1 MTGHLSALLVERRSD
16 LFPTFI
22 FMTEEYTSLIHP
34 KRPRY
39 GWFLGRLIAFIER
52 QKPSDR
58 VLLRSLFFIC
68 LAFVLTSGVVLSARY
83 TEPTPV
89 SGGTLIE
96 GIVGVPRFVN
106 PVLAVTRVDQDI
118 AALVFAGLM
127 KINPDGELV
136 PDIAESITPSSD
148 GATYNIIIRSD
159 IRFHDGTPLTA
170 RDVSF
175 TIALMQDADLKSPV
189 RGNWTG
195 VMVEEIGEYEFN
207 LILSEP
213 YTPFLENLT
222 FGILPRHIWSELPIE
237 QIPFSQRNTD
247 PIGAGPFRVKDI
259 TRNSAGLIQTYT
271 LEQAPQYHRDV
282 KISDVRLRFYQ
293 NETTLLEALRRQ
305 EIMSSVYVPLTNL
318 SEFADSETYQIVH
331 TPLPRVFAIF
341 FNQNRSAAL
350 RDQAARQ
357 ALSAAINREELVATV
372 LSGYGVP
379 TTHPVPPFHSTLQ
392 STSSIASSTEDA
404 ASILLAGGWRQNS
417 DGRWE
422 KRLGEDLEI
431 LAITLRT
438 TNNPIFEQTAQ
449 YVRQT
454 WEALGVAVFIEQ
466 YEQSDLLQTVIRPRD
481 FESLLFGLDMNRTV
495 DLYPF
500 WHSSQREDPGLN
512 IAQYANITVDRELVT
527 ARTSRDEAVRT
538 TALNQVLFEIQKD
551 SPAIF
556 LYVPSL
562 TYVINKNTELTNFTG
577 LSRPH
582 ERFMNI
588 HEWHMANEERWPLFR

>member
-1 MTGHLSALLVERRSD
+1 MS
-16 LFPTFI
+16 
-22 FMTEEYTSLIHP
+22 EEYILSS
-34 KRPRY
+34 RPSARSPR
-39 GWFLGRLIAFIER
+39 GWIIGRLIGFIER

-58 VLLRSLFFIC
+58 LFLRTLFFVC
-68 LAFVLTSGVVLSARY
+68 LSFLLLSGITLSARY
-83 TEPTPV
+83 AEPTPV
-89 SGGTLIE
+89 AGGTLIE

-118 AALVFAGLM
+118 AALIFGGLM
-127 KINPDGELV
+127 KISPTGELV
-136 PDIAESITPSSD
+136 PDIAESITASSD
-148 GATYNIIIRSD
+148 GLTYNIIIRSN

-175 TIALMQDADLKSPV
+175 TIALMQDADLKSPL
-189 RGNWTG
+189 RGNWAG
-195 VMVEEIGEYEFN
+195 VTVEEIGEYELN
-207 LILSEP
+207 LVLSEP

-247 PIGAGPFRVKDI
+247 PIGAGPFRVLDI
-259 TRNSAGLIQTYT
+259 TRNSAGLIQAYT
-271 LEQAPQYHRDV
+271 LEQAPQYHHDI
-282 KISDVRLRFYQ
+282 KINTVQLRFYQ
-293 NETTLLEALRRQ
+293 NETALLEALRQQ
-305 EIMSSVYVPLTNL
+305 EIMSSVYVPLANL
-318 SEFADSETYQIVH
+318 AEFENHEMYQIVH

-341 FNQNRSAAL
+341 LNQNRSIAL

-372 LSGYGVP
+372 LAGYGVP

-392 STSSIASSTEDA
+392 STSSIASSTAEA
-404 ASILLAGGWRQNS
+404 ATILTTGGWRQNS

-422 KRLGEDLEI
+422 KRIGDDLQI
-431 LAITLRT
+431 LSVTLRT
-438 TNNPIFEQTAQ
+438 TNNPVFEQTAR

-454 WEALGVAVFIEQ
+454 WEALGVAVSIEQ

-527 ARTSRDEAVRT
+527 ARTSRETEVRT
-538 TALNQVLFEIQKD
+538 AALNQVLFEIQKD

-562 TYVINKNTELTNFTG
+562 TYVITKNTELTALTG

-588 HEWHMANEERWPLFR
+588 HEWHMAKEERWPLFR